1 MLENEVAVRGQSL
14 VGKIGTVVS
23 AVRGGHGPGEVRI
36 VVNGIAHY
44 CIAYATAAIPL
55 GTEVLVINSRGV
67 RQVDVEP
74 WSSASGIAEGSL

>member
-1 MLENEVAVRGQSL
+1 VVRSQSL

-23 AVRGGHGPGEVRI
+23 AVRGGHRPGEVRV

-44 CIAYATAAIPL
+44 YLAYATTAIPL

>member
-1 MLENEVAVRGQSL
+1 VVRGQSL

-23 AVRGGHGPGEVRI
+23 AVRGGHRPGEVRI

-44 CIAYATAAIPL
+44 FIAYATAAIPL

-74 WSSASGIAEGSL
+74 WPSASGIREGFR